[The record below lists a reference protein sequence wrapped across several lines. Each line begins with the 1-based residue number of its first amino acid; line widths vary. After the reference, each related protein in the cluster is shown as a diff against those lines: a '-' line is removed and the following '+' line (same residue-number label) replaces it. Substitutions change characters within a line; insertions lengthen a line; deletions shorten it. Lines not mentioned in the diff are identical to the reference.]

1 MTFKEILK
9 ITANLVVL
17 YVVGGLIL
25 AAVYVKTAPIIAE
38 KAAQE
43 KKEALQKMMPDA
55 DTIQKLGDWKPHG
68 KLAEYFVAKKGGEVI
83 GYVVQTFAKGYS
95 SYINIL
101 FSVNNNFVVQQ
112 IDILHHA
119 ETPGLGDEITTKWF
133 KGQFH
138 GKDMEHLKVVKRET
152 TEYIQA
158 ISGATISSRAVTKD
172 GIKKGLKFLEKA
184 LKGEKQHEPPTA
196 RKG

>member
-1 MTFKEILK
+1 MTFKDILK

-17 YVVGGLIL
+17 YVIGGLIL
-25 AAVYVKTAPIIAE
+25 AAVHVKTAPIIAK

-43 KKEALQKMMPDA
+43 KKEALQKMMPAA
-55 DTIQKLGDWKPHG
+55 DTIQKLGDWEPHG
-68 KLAEYFVAKKGGEVI
+68 KLAEYFVAKKDGEVI

-101 FSVNNNFVVQQ
+101 FSVNNSFVVQQ

-172 GIKKGLKFLEKA
+172 GIKKGLEFLIKA
-184 LKGEKQHEPPTA
+184 LKGEKRHGPSTS